1 MAINKI
7 VYGDTTLIDLTS
19 DTATASDVASGKKFH
34 DRTGA
39 QVTGT
44 NAYDSDTS
52 DATAAAG
59 DILSGKT
66 AYSDG
71 QKLTGT
77 MTNQGTQYGVIGSS
91 VNDEYTIPS
100 GYHNGNGDVSL
111 SEEAK
116 NELTPGN
123 IKSGITIMGVTG
135 TYTGEGGEYESV
147 KYGAPVGGTD
157 PDVIEVSEG
166 YNGIGQLTL
175 YPPTITEIDNSAG
188 GKTWSI
194 SDGIVPG
201 PTYPTNNYDT
211 WVQVDLVDYETSIE
225 AAEFWNGSSWET
237 MEETNFSMDYFS
249 VDTDGRKKAKIRIK
263 PKEGYVVNTN
273 PMNDD
278 TTPQEFMAYMQQS
291 LYCSIN
297 QYDTWHQCWNYAEQD
312 SGWTVYEII
321 NDKVVPGG
329 GGPFTADI
337 YVRCKP
343 ST

>member
-39 QVTGT
+39 QVTGANT
-44 NAYDSDTS
+44 YDSDTS

-116 NELTPGN
+116 SELTPGN

-157 PDVIEVSEG
+157 PDVVEVSEG
-166 YNGIGQLTL
+166 YDGIGQLTL
-175 YPPTITEIDNSAG
+175 YPPTITETDNSAG

-194 SDGIVPG
+194 SDGVVPAEVG
-201 PTYPTNNYDT
+201 CFYGTIPSSWTEASGN
-211 WVQVDLVDYETSIE
+211 WVGGYNSGEHAVTGNSPYRNPSTGQYTFYVHGSMGEAANMSDFIDNHMTFNWSDGTTGKPNDLVYAGGSPGYMRFSDIKTGETE
-225 AAEFWNGSSWET
+225 RMAVT
-237 MEETNFSMDYFS
+237 LNF
-249 VDTDGRKKAKIRIK
+249 
-263 PKEGYVVNTN
+263 
-273 PMNDD
+273 
-278 TTPQEFMAYMQQS
+278 
-291 LYCSIN
+291 
-297 QYDTWHQCWNYAEQD
+297 H
-312 SGWTVYEII
+312 
-321 NDKVVPGG
+321 
-329 GGPFTADI
+329 
-337 YVRCKP
+337 
-343 ST
+343 

>member
-39 QVTGT
+39 QVTGSNT
-44 NAYDSDTS
+44 YDSDTS

-66 AYSDG
+66 AYSGG

-77 MTNQGTQYGVIGSS
+77 MTNQGTQYGVIET
-91 VNDEYTIPS
+91 VNDEYTIQS

-116 NELTPGN
+116 SELTPGN

-166 YNGIGQLTL
+166 YDGIGQLTL
-175 YPPTITEIDNSAG
+175 YPPTITETDNSAG

-194 SDGIVPG
+194 SDGIVPPEVG
-201 PTYPTNNYDT
+201 CFYGTIP
-211 WVQVDLVDYETSIE
+211 
-225 AAEFWNGSSWET
+225 SSWTEASGDWVGGYNPGEHAVT
-237 MEETNFSMDYFS
+237 GNSPYRNPSTGQYTIYVHGPMGNDLSTFKNQHMTFNWADGTTGLPADLSYASGQNPGYMKFSD
-249 VDTDGRKKAKIRIK
+249 I
-263 PKEGYVVNTN
+263 KEG
-273 PMNDD
+273 
-278 TTPQEFMAYMQQS
+278 TTERMAVT
-291 LYCSIN
+291 LN
-297 QYDTWHQCWNYAEQD
+297 FH
-312 SGWTVYEII
+312 
-321 NDKVVPGG
+321 
-329 GGPFTADI
+329 
-337 YVRCKP
+337 
-343 ST
+343 

>member
-39 QVTGT
+39 QVTGANT
-44 NAYDSDTS
+44 YDSDTS

-116 NELTPGN
+116 SELTPGN

-157 PDVIEVSEG
+157 PDVVEVSEG
-166 YNGIGQLTL
+166 YDGIGQLTL
-175 YPPTITEIDNSAG
+175 YPPTITETDNSAG

-194 SDGIVPG
+194 SDGIVP
-201 PTYPTNNYDT
+201 
-211 WVQVDLVDYETSIE
+211 
-225 AAEFWNGSSWET
+225 AEVGCFYGTIPSSWTEASGNWIGGYNPGAHAVTGDSPYRNPSTGQYT
-237 MEETNFSMDYFS
+237 MYVHGSMGNDLRTFM
-249 VDTDGRKKAKIRIK
+249 DEHMTFNWADGTTGA
-263 PKEGYVVNTN
+263 PKDLSYASGQN
-273 PMNDD
+273 P
-278 TTPQEFMAYMQQS
+278 AYMRFS
-291 LYCSIN
+291 
-297 QYDTWHQCWNYAEQD
+297 
-312 SGWTVYEII
+312 
-321 NDKVVPGG
+321 
-329 GGPFTADI
+329 DI
-337 YVRCKP
+337 KAGTTERMAV
-343 ST
+343 TLNFH

>member
-39 QVTGT
+39 QVTGSNT
-44 NAYDSDTS
+44 YDSDTS

-59 DILSGKT
+59 DILAGKT

-77 MTNQGTQYGVIGSS
+77 MTNQGSQYGSIGSS

-100 GYHNGNGDVSL
+100 GYHSGNGQVSL

-116 NELTPGN
+116 SELTPGN

-157 PDVIEVSEG
+157 PDVVEVSEG
-166 YNGIGQLTL
+166 YDGIGQLTL
-175 YPPTITEIDNSAG
+175 YPPTITETDNSAG

-194 SDGIVPG
+194 SDGVIPG
-201 PTYPTNNYDT
+201 PTYPDTNYDT
-211 WVQVDLVDYETSIE
+211 WAEVNLVDNESLA
-225 AAEFWNGSSWET
+225 AAEFWNGSYWET
-237 MEETNFSMDYFS
+237 MEETNFSMDYWFT
-249 VDTDGRKKAKIRIK
+249 DTDGRKKAKIRLK
-263 PKEGYVVNTN
+263 PAEGYVVNTGGVSDN
-273 PMNDD
+273 ID
-278 TTPQEFMAYMQQS
+278 PQSFMVGNGTLFCGVQ
-291 LYCSIN
+291 LYS
-297 QYDTWHQCWNYAEQD
+297 TWYQCWRYAEQD
-312 SGWTVYEII
+312 GSWTVFEII
-321 NDKVVPGG
+321 NDKVAPGG
-329 GGPFTADI
+329 GGPYDAVF

-343 ST
+343 AS

>member
-39 QVTGT
+39 QVTGANT
-44 NAYDSDTS
+44 YDSDTS

-116 NELTPGN
+116 SELTPGN

-157 PDVIEVSEG
+157 PDVVEVSEG
-166 YNGIGQLTL
+166 YDGIGQLTL
-175 YPPTITEIDNSAG
+175 YPPTITETDNSAG

-194 SDGIVPG
+194 SDGIVP
-201 PTYPTNNYDT
+201 
-211 WVQVDLVDYETSIE
+211 
-225 AAEFWNGSSWET
+225 AEVGCFYGTIPSSWTEASGNWIGGYNSGTHAVTGDSPYRNPSTGQYT
-237 MEETNFSMDYFS
+237 MYVHGSMGDDLITFM
-249 VDTDGRKKAKIRIK
+249 DQHMTFNWADGTTGDPADLSYASRQ
-263 PKEGYVVNTN
+263 N
-273 PMNDD
+273 P
-278 TTPQEFMAYMQQS
+278 AYMRFS
-291 LYCSIN
+291 
-297 QYDTWHQCWNYAEQD
+297 
-312 SGWTVYEII
+312 
-321 NDKVVPGG
+321 
-329 GGPFTADI
+329 DI
-337 YVRCKP
+337 KKGTTERMAV
-343 ST
+343 TLNFH

>member
-39 QVTGT
+39 QVTGANT
-44 NAYDSDTS
+44 YDSDTS

-77 MTNQGTQYGVIGSS
+77 MTNQGTQYGVIET
-91 VNDEYTIPS
+91 VNDEYTIQS

-116 NELTPGN
+116 SELTPGN

-135 TYTGEGGEYESV
+135 TYTGEGGDYESV

-166 YNGIGQLTL
+166 YDGIGQLTL
-175 YPPTITEIDNSAG
+175 YPPTITETDNSAG

-194 SDGIVPG
+194 SDGVVP
-201 PTYPTNNYDT
+201 
-211 WVQVDLVDYETSIE
+211 
-225 AAEFWNGSSWET
+225 AEVGCFYGTIPSSWTEASGDWVGGYNPGEHAVT
-237 MEETNFSMDYFS
+237 GNSPYRNPSTGQYTIYIHGPMGNDLSTFKAQHMTFNWADGTTGAPKDLSYASGQNPAYMKFSD
-249 VDTDGRKKAKIRIK
+249 I
-263 PKEGYVVNTN
+263 KEG
-273 PMNDD
+273 
-278 TTPQEFMAYMQQS
+278 TTERMAVT
-291 LYCSIN
+291 LN
-297 QYDTWHQCWNYAEQD
+297 FH
-312 SGWTVYEII
+312 
-321 NDKVVPGG
+321 
-329 GGPFTADI
+329 
-337 YVRCKP
+337 
-343 ST
+343 